1 MPSAK
6 SGRPFENAVSAA
18 AKWGNRLGLMVV
30 VLLMLLTVADVFLR
44 YVFRKPVLGTVELTE
59 YAMVIIV
66 SLAFARCADTE
77 SHARIDML
85 VTHFS
90 PKLKTVVNGMVY
102 IIMLGFCLLLTW
114 RASVDFYKLHLA
126 GRRSAILDISASP
139 FHLVL
144 VIGLVLLCLVL
155 VKKIAETF
163 RKESQR

>member
-6 SGRPFENAVSAA
+6 LDRPLESAIGAA
-18 AKWGNRLGLMVV
+18 AKWANRIGLIAV
-30 VLLMLLTVADVFLR
+30 VLLMLLTVADVVLR
-44 YVFRKPVLGTVELTE
+44 YVFTKPVLGTVELTE

-90 PKLKTVVNGMVY
+90 PKMKTIVNAMVY
-102 IIMLGFCLLLTW
+102 IITLGFCVLMTW
-114 RASVDFYKLHLA
+114 RAFVDFYKLHLA
-126 GRRSAILDISASP
+126 GRRSAILEIPASP

-144 VIGLVLLCLVL
+144 SIGFVLLCLVL

-163 RKESQR
+163 RKEPQR